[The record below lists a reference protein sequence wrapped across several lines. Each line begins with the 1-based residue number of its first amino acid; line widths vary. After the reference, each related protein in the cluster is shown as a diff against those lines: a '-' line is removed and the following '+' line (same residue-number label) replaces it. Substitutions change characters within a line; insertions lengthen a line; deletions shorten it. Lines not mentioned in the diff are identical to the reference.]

1 VWLLCRVDD
10 GIAWAED
17 LFLALATGLLG
28 VLLFANVL
36 LRYVFRSPFAWME
49 EGVVMV
55 FVWVVFVGVSAAFR
69 THQHLRID
77 VLVRFLD
84 ARLTAIV
91 GSLAVIVTF
100 VILGFLVKLGYDY
113 ALFVAN
119 NRTPVLRISAA
130 WIYVGLP
137 LGMALS
143 IVHVLRQALDEGPGE
158 VLKSVLEMPDV
169 PTPGGGPS
177 SGGVG
182 GP

>member
-1 VWLLCRVDD
+1 MWLLRRLDD
-10 GIAWAED
+10 GIARVED
-17 LFLALATGLLG
+17 LFLALATALLG

-55 FVWVVFVGVSAAFR
+55 FVWLVFVGVSAAFR
-69 THQHLRID
+69 SHQHLRID

-84 ARLTAIV
+84 ARWAALV
-91 GSLAVIVTF
+91 GSVAVVVTF
-100 VILGFLVKLGYDY
+100 VILGFLVMLGYDY
-113 ALFVAN
+113 AVFVAG
-119 NRTPVLRISAA
+119 NRTPVLGISAA

-143 IVHVLRQALDEGPGE
+143 IVHVVRQTLDEGPGE
-158 VLKSVLEMPDV
+158 VLKSVLEMPEV
-169 PTPGGGPS
+169 PAA
-177 SGGVG
+177 SGGKP